1 MTPIVQEDS
10 THCIPWKTCFRS
22 DLFQGKVALVT
33 GGATGIGR
41 AIATELAMT
50 GATVVIASRNLERCQ
65 AAADEINALEGVT
78 GRVVAGPS
86 TSIREEA
93 QIQALIQHVVEC
105 YGALNML
112 VNNAGVYRRDRMC
125 VSLWLDQGAY
135 TNFQWIMARNSF
147 INQRSCSRHPIL
159 LETLLRWTIH

>member
-1 MTPIVQEDS
+1 MTPIAVQEDPS
-10 THCIPWKTCFRS
+10 QQPWKTCFRS

-50 GATVVIASRNLERCQ
+50 GATVVIASRNHTRCQ
-65 AAADEINALEGVT
+65 AAADEMNAFEGVT

-86 TSIREEA
+86 TSIREEV

-105 YGALNML
+105 YGALHLL
-112 VNNAGVYRRDRMC
+112 VNNAGV
-125 VSLWLDQGAY
+125 
-135 TNFQWIMARNSF
+135 
-147 INQRSCSRHPIL
+147 
-159 LETLLRWTIH
+159 